1 MLKKLVE
8 YLGREVEIWTTEN
21 TEPWMGILKE
31 ANADYIM
38 LMIDELQ
45 TFLVT
50 NKIVAF
56 RLSEGEQ
63 GGPRDVV
70 VLNAAAALIVAGKA
84 QNLRQGAQLAD
95 EALRSGGAHAVFNKL
110 LVASNR

>member
-1 MLKKLVE
+1 MLKKLAE
-8 YLGREVEIWTTEN
+8 YLGREVEVWTTEN

-38 LMIDELQ
+38 LMIDELS

-50 NKIVAF
+50 NKVVAF

-63 GGPRDVV
+63 GSSEEEGSEEED
-70 VLNAAAALIVAGKA
+70 
-84 QNLRQGAQLAD
+84 D
-95 EALRSGGAHAVFNKL
+95 
-110 LVASNR
+110 

>member
-8 YLGREVEIWTTEN
+8 FRDREVEIWTTEN

-31 ANADYIM
+31 VNPDLVM
-38 LMIDELQ
+38 LMIDELE

-63 GGPRDVV
+63 GAPSEEREHEE
-70 VLNAAAALIVAGKA
+70 
-84 QNLRQGAQLAD
+84 
-95 EALRSGGAHAVFNKL
+95 EA
-110 LVASNR
+110 

>member
-1 MLKKLVE
+1 MLKKLAE
-8 YLGREVEIWTTEN
+8 FLGREVEVWTTEN

-31 ANADYIM
+31 ANADYIAI
-38 LMIDELQ
+38 MIDELS

-63 GGPRDVV
+63 GG
-70 VLNAAAALIVAGKA
+70 
-84 QNLRQGAQLAD
+84 D
-95 EALRSGGAHAVFNKL
+95 EDESEEEEEA
-110 LVASNR
+110 

>member
-8 YLGREVEIWTTEN
+8 FIGREVEVWTTEN

-31 ANADYIM
+31 ANQDYTSI
-38 LMIDELQ
+38 MIDELA

-50 NKIVAF
+50 GKIVAF

-63 GGPRDVV
+63 GGPD
-70 VLNAAAALIVAGKA
+70 
-84 QNLRQGAQLAD
+84 D
-95 EALRSGGAHAVFNKL
+95 ESEEEEA
-110 LVASNR
+110 

>member
-1 MLKKLVE
+1 MLKKLAE

-31 ANADYIM
+31 ANADYVS
-38 LMIDELQ
+38 LMIDELS

-63 GGPRDVV
+63 GDD
-70 VLNAAAALIVAGKA
+70 
-84 QNLRQGAQLAD
+84 D
-95 EALRSGGAHAVFNKL
+95 EGEEEES
-110 LVASNR
+110 

>member
-1 MLKKLVE
+1 MLKKLAE
-8 YLGREVEIWTTEN
+8 YLGREVEVWTTEN

-31 ANADYIM
+31 ANGDFIL

-63 GGPRDVV
+63 GTSEEEEGEED
-70 VLNAAAALIVAGKA
+70 
-84 QNLRQGAQLAD
+84 D
-95 EALRSGGAHAVFNKL
+95 D
-110 LVASNR
+110 

>member
-38 LMIDELQ
+38 LKIDELQ

-63 GGPRDVV
+63 GE
-70 VLNAAAALIVAGKA
+70 AG
-84 QNLRQGAQLAD
+84 D
-95 EALRSGGAHAVFNKL
+95 EGSEEEED
-110 LVASNR
+110 

>member
-1 MLKKLVE
+1 MLKKLAE

-31 ANADYIM
+31 ANADYVS
-38 LMIDELQ
+38 LMIDELS

-63 GGPRDVV
+63 GDDD
-70 VLNAAAALIVAGKA
+70 
-84 QNLRQGAQLAD
+84 D
-95 EALRSGGAHAVFNKL
+95 EGEEEES
-110 LVASNR
+110 

>member
-1 MLKKLVE
+1 MLKKLAE
-8 YLGREVEIWTTEN
+8 YLGREVEVWTTEN

-38 LMIDELQ
+38 LMIDELS

-50 NKIVAF
+50 NKVVAF

-63 GGPRDVV
+63 GSSEEEGEHEED
-70 VLNAAAALIVAGKA
+70 
-84 QNLRQGAQLAD
+84 
-95 EALRSGGAHAVFNKL
+95 
-110 LVASNR
+110 

>member
-8 YLGREVEIWTTEN
+8 YLGREVEVWTTEN

-63 GGPRDVV
+63 GDRRRRSPRKKKTRRDVGRDE
-70 VLNAAAALIVAGKA
+70 NGRRPEEVAG
-84 QNLRQGAQLAD
+84 R
-95 EALRSGGAHAVFNKL
+95 
-110 LVASNR
+110 ASSP

>member
-1 MLKKLVE
+1 MLKKLAE
-8 YLGREVEIWTTEN
+8 YLGREVEVWTTEN

-31 ANADYIM
+31 ANGDYIL

-50 NKIVAF
+50 NKVVAF

-63 GGPRDVV
+63 GTSEEEGEEEED
-70 VLNAAAALIVAGKA
+70 
-84 QNLRQGAQLAD
+84 
-95 EALRSGGAHAVFNKL
+95 
-110 LVASNR
+110 

>member
-8 YLGREVEIWTTEN
+8 FIGREVEVWTTEN

-31 ANADYIM
+31 ANADYISI
-38 LMIDELQ
+38 MIDELA

-50 NKIVAF
+50 SKIVAF

-63 GGPRDVV
+63 GAPD
-70 VLNAAAALIVAGKA
+70 
-84 QNLRQGAQLAD
+84 D
-95 EALRSGGAHAVFNKL
+95 ESEEEEA
-110 LVASNR
+110 

>member
-1 MLKKLVE
+1 MLKKLAE
-8 YLGREVEIWTTEN
+8 YLGREVEVWTTEN

-31 ANADYIM
+31 ANGDFIL

-63 GGPRDVV
+63 G
-70 VLNAAAALIVAGKA
+70 ASEE
-84 QNLRQGAQLAD
+84 D
-95 EALRSGGAHAVFNKL
+95 ESDEEEDD
-110 LVASNR
+110 

>member
-63 GGPRDVV
+63 GG
-70 VLNAAAALIVAGKA
+70 
-84 QNLRQGAQLAD
+84 AD
-95 EALRSGGAHAVFNKL
+95 EESEEEDD
-110 LVASNR
+110 